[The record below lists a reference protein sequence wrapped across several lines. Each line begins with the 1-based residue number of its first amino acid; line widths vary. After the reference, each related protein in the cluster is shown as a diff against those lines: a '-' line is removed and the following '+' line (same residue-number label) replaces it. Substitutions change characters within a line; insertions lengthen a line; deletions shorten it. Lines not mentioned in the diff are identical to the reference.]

1 MKLIRPSFPSLIS
14 HSGRNVTGPDVTKKA
29 TAKKAKKHVRH
40 VRFEEACNTYHD
52 CPSFS
57 ADESKDIWYNRDEV
71 KAFSKEWNDHFFNL
85 HAKKNEDSGI
95 QTWFCYLEEAFESF
109 CTMRSTHELEKM
121 LDTTPM
127 NVFYLES
134 HGMEKLAIPFVV
146 KETLAR
152 RRCIY
157 AAVQECQEHPLFLR
171 KRQMERIRQACRVW
185 SLASAVYA
193 RHVALIAA
201 EN

>member
-1 MKLIRPSFPSLIS
+1 MKLIRPSFHPLIS
-14 HSGRNVTGPDVTKKA
+14 QSARNVTGVAVKKKA
-29 TAKKAKKHVRH
+29 ATKKAKKY
-40 VRFEEACNTYHD
+40 VRFDEESNTYHA
-52 CPSFS
+52 CTYSVS
-57 ADESKDIWYNRDEV
+57 ADENKDIWYNRDEV
-71 KAFSKEWNDHFFNL
+71 IAFSKEWNDHFFNL
-85 HAKKNEDSGI
+85 HAKKNEDTGI
-95 QTWFCYLEEAFESF
+95 QAWFSYLEQAFESF
-109 CTMRSTHELEKM
+109 CTMRSTQELEKM

-185 SLASAVYA
+185 SLASTVYA
-193 RHVALIAA
+193 RHVALISA
-201 EN
+201 EH